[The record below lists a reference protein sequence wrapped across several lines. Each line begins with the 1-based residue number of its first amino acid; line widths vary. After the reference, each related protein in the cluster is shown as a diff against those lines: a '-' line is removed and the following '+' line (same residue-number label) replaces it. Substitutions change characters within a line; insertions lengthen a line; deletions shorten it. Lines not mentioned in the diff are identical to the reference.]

1 MNNEGNNEINLAMVH
16 SFITKQAAKRF
27 VEDTSKGVKLLVRIW
42 KKRAQSLKK

>member
-27 VEDTSKGVKLLVRIW
+27 GRC
-42 KKRAQSLKK
+42 